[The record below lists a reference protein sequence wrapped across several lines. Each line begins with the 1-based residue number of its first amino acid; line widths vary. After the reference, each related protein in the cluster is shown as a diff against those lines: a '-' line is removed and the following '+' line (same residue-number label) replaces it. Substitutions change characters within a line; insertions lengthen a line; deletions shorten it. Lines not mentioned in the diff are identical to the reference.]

1 MCNIG
6 VLNAFWGHLAKKQ
19 RENKETKQLKTK
31 QAKKNEMNK
40 QRVLE
45 VYMPLRPNQN
55 HTSFYKVVQ
64 TKP

>member
-19 RENKETKQLKTK
+19 RKNKETNKLKTK

-45 VYMPLRPNQN
+45 E
-55 HTSFYKVVQ
+55 
-64 TKP
+64 